1 MSPALSR
8 TLAASFLI
16 ALIAAAALRC
26 WHIGSWPLWLD
37 ESWSRWMTE
46 QSWPGL
52 WHAASSYDTHPPIY
66 YSLLKAWTGI
76 ALSTPFW
83 LRFPS
88 LLASLLMIPLAWAC
102 AGRIEALRRNPAARI
117 IAVLLVMVSPPLIV
131 AAGQARPYALLALA
145 FGVALWAGLRLLRT
159 WSRRAWIA
167 YLAGI
172 ALTLWLHSLGAL
184 FVAALGGGLLL
195 AMASA
200 GSLRA
205 NWIKWLGVHAL
216 AGLLWLPG
224 LLVLVEQRRNWSASS
239 WLTFSFGDVAPGL
252 ATGLAGGGLAFLIV
266 IPVWMGARNL
276 LRERQ
281 DRPAA
286 ILLLS
291 AAFLPAA
298 LTILVSALASP
309 IFLPRTLVPSVLPV
323 LLVASAALA
332 RVEPRRLPLYASV
345 LTVLLALPAI
355 DHARSQPEEKWPALA
370 DWLERRIGP
379 DEELWLL
386 PNEIALPFRYA
397 AGETRYPVRG
407 LPADF
412 PAPHHPGPRPSGSKA
427 VLAMITADS
436 ERLAA
441 DARRRGLKG
450 VWIVT
455 RFPRLFDPGRTI
467 PAALGEGNRDV
478 RDVRFAPLIVEHY
491 RL

>member
-1 MSPALSR
+1 MNRYFPAGAAILI
-8 TLAASFLI
+8 LAVAIS
-16 ALIAAAALRC
+16 LRC

-46 QSWPGL
+46 QSWTGL
-52 WHAASSYDTHPPIY
+52 WHAASSYDTHPPFY
-66 YSLLKAWTGI
+66 YSLLKAWTVI
-76 ALSTPFW
+76 APSTPFW
-83 LRFPS
+83 LRVPS
-88 LLASLLMIPLAWAC
+88 LLASLAMLPLAWAC
-102 AGRIEALRRNPAARI
+102 AGQIELLRRNPAARM
-117 IAVLLVMVSPPLIV
+117 AAMLLVAVSPPLIA

-145 FGVALWAGLRLLRT
+145 FGIALWAGLQLLRT
-159 WSRRAWIA
+159 ESWRAWLA
-167 YLAGI
+167 YLIGI
-172 ALTLWLHSLGAL
+172 TLTLWLHSLGPL
-184 FVAALGGGLLL
+184 FVAAFGGGLFL

-205 NWIKWLGVHAL
+205 SWMKWLGVHAL

-239 WLTFSFGDVAPGL
+239 WLTFSFGDVTPGL
-252 ATGLAGGGLAFLIV
+252 ASGLAGGGLAFLIV
-266 IPVWMGARNL
+266 IPVWIGARNL
-276 LRERQ
+276 FRERE

-323 LLVASAALA
+323 LLIASAALA
-332 RVEPRRLPLYASV
+332 RVEPRRLSLYASV
-345 LTVLLALPAI
+345 LTVLLALPAL

-370 DWLERRIGP
+370 AWLDQRVGP

-397 AGETRYPVRG
+397 AGETRYSVKG
-407 LPADF
+407 LPAEF
-412 PAPHHPGPRPSGSKA
+412 PAPDHPGPRPSGSKA
-427 VLAMITADS
+427 VLAMTSSDAA
-436 ERLAA
+436 RLAA
-441 DARRRGLKG
+441 DARARGLRG

-467 PAALGEGNRDV
+467 PAALGEQNRGL
-478 RDVRFAPLIVEHY
+478 RETRFAPLIVEHY